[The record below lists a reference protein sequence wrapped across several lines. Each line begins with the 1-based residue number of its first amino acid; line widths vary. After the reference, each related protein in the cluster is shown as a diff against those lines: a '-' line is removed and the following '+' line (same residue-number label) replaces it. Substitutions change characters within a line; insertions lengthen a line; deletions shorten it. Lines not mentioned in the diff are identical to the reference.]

1 MKQQKLSVTGLV
13 AVVAALVGVAF
24 YLVTTLTGYLTGS
37 APSLL
42 VLGCSV
48 LAILLLAV
56 LASGKTAGGVRD
68 LVILAAGF
76 LLIAGMVLFALSR
89 TSLAADLYF
98 IPVNYPAS
106 EETAFQLS
114 LVGIAGYLVALVAD
128 LVAAFS
134 ADKD

>member
-37 APSLL
+37 APSLM

>member
-37 APSLL
+37 APNLL

-56 LASGKTAGGVRD
+56 LASGKTSGGVRD

-89 TSLAADLYF
+89 ASLAADLYF

-106 EETAFQLS
+106 EKTAFQLS

>member
-1 MKQQKLSVTGLV
+1 MKQQKISVTGLV
-13 AVVAALVGVAF
+13 AVIAALVGLAF

-37 APSLL
+37 TPSPL
-42 VLGCSV
+42 VLVCSV
-48 LAILLLAV
+48 AAVLLLAV
-56 LASGKTAGGVRD
+56 LASGRTTGGVRD

-76 LLIAGMVLFALSR
+76 CLIAGMIFFALGR
-89 TSLAADLYF
+89 TSLAADIYF

-114 LVGIAGYLVALVAD
+114 LVGIAGYLVAILAD

>member
-1 MKQQKLSVTGLV
+1 MKQHKLSVTGLV
-13 AVVAALVGVAF
+13 AVAAALVGAAF

-37 APSLL
+37 APNLL

-56 LASGKTAGGVRD
+56 LASGKAAGGVRD

-76 LLIAGMVLFALSR
+76 LLIAGMVLFALDR

>member
-1 MKQQKLSVTGLV
+1 MKHQKLSVTGLV
-13 AVVAALVGVAF
+13 AAAAALVGTAF
-24 YLVTTLTGYLTGS
+24 YLVTTFTGYLTGS
-37 APSLL
+37 APNLL
-42 VLGCSV
+42 VLVCSV

-56 LASGKTAGGVRD
+56 LASGKTSGGVRD

-76 LLIAGMVLFALSR
+76 LLIEGMVLFALDR

>member
-37 APSLL
+37 APNLL

-98 IPVNYPAS
+98 IPANYPAS

>member
-13 AVVAALVGVAF
+13 AVAAALVGAAF
-24 YLVTTLTGYLTGS
+24 YLITTLTGYLTGS
-37 APSLL
+37 APNLL

-76 LLIAGMVLFALSR
+76 LLIAGMVFFALDR

-134 ADKD
+134 ADKN

>member
-1 MKQQKLSVTGLV
+1 MKQQKISVTGLV
-13 AVVAALVGVAF
+13 AVLAALVGLAF

-37 APSLL
+37 TPSPL
-42 VLGCSV
+42 VLICSIAAV
-48 LAILLLAV
+48 LLLAV
-56 LASGKTAGGVRD
+56 LASGRTTGGVRD

-76 LLIAGMVLFALSR
+76 CLIAGMIFFALSR
-89 TSLAADLYF
+89 TSLAADIYF

-114 LVGIAGYLVALVAD
+114 LVGIAGYLVAILAD